1 MKNDNYILGL
11 NAYGFNTSAT
21 LLKNGILIGAI
32 EEERLSREKRTR
44 KFPINSI
51 KYLLNLE

>member
-1 MKNDNYILGL
+1 MKNDSYILGL

-44 KFPINSI
+44 KF
-51 KYLLNLE
+51 